1 MKKNS
6 KISYKTAPVTVRE
19 EITRAHER
27 AWQRIAGSGAWW
39 TGKERVA
46 IAAEV
51 RNAPL
56 CKLCRERKAALSP
69 YAVEGEHTSLG
80 SLPGEAVE
88 VIHRVVT
95 DPGRLS
101 RAWFHKVL
109 AQGLEDTRYVEMIGV
124 IVTVVSID
132 TFCRGIGFLPLHP
145 LPEPIEGDPSKHRPK
160 GAEPEGAWVSM
171 IAHRN
176 ATGPEADLYREGRHP
191 NVGRAL
197 SLVPDE
203 VRGVKDLSAA
213 QYFPGHQVIDV
224 RLERSLSRA
233 QMELIAGRVSALNQ
247 CFY

>member
-1 MKKNS
+1 MKKETR
-6 KISYKTAPVTVRE
+6 ISYESASVMVRD
-19 EITRAHER
+19 EITEAHAR
-27 AWQRIAGSGAWW
+27 AWRRIARPGTWW
-39 TGKERVA
+39 TGRERVA

-56 CKLCRERKAALSP
+56 CRLCRERKAALSP

-80 SLPGEAVE
+80 GLPEGAVE

-101 RAWFHKVL
+101 RKWFDQVL

-124 IVTVVSID
+124 IVTVVTID
-132 TFCRGIGFLPLHP
+132 TFCRGIGFLPLHSLLQP
-145 LPEPIEGDPSKHRPK
+145 VEGEPSKHRPK
-160 GAEPEGAWVSM
+160 GAEPEGAWVPM

-197 SLVPDE
+197 SLVPEE